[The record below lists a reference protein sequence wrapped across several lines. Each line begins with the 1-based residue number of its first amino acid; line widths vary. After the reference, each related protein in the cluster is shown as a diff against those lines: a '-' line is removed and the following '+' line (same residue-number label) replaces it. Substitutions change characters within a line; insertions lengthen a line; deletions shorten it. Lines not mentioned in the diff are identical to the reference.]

1 MGSLTRRRSRLA
13 LVVVCLLAA
22 GCTTT
27 PEEQLREDFE
37 LKHGSETWYPAI
49 DSIEVHGTSSI
60 VISTKLDPLDPNVEE
75 LGDAICEAM
84 AGTTPSDSEVSVSL
98 KTLVPGSQ
106 AVDGS
111 RDDPRVLEQSLAETI
126 SFPQDTCEAELYETV
141 IRNHREGLNQL
152 DG

>member
-1 MGSLTRRRSRLA
+1 MASLTRRPSGLA
-13 LVVVCLLAA
+13 LVVLCLLAA

-27 PEEQLREDFE
+27 PEEQLREDFAF
-37 LKHGSETWYPAI
+37 KHESETWYPAI
-49 DSIEVHGTSSI
+49 DSIEVYGTNSI
-60 VISTKLDPLDPNVEE
+60 VISTKLDPLDPSVEE

-98 KTLVPGSQ
+98 KALVPGSQ

-111 RDDPRVLEQSLAETI
+111 REEPRVLEHTI
-126 SFPQDTCEAELYETV
+126 ARTVSFSEDDCEAELYETHL
-141 IRNHREGLNQL
+141 RNHREGLNQL